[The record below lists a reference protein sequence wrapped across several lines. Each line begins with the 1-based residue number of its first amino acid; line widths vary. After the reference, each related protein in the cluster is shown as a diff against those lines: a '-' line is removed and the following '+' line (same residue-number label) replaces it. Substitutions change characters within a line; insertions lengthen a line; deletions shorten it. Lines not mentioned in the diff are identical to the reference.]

1 MRPSRDGGWGVV
13 EVLAHLRDWE
23 EVFLERLELT
33 ATEDDPFLPAQDDE
47 LWPIE
52 RDYRGQDPARTL
64 DRFREDRAKTLAFLH
79 GLPADDWNRPANHG
93 IVGAVTILWL
103 ADHICDHDAEHLEQ
117 VRDALA

>member
-13 EVLAHLRDWE
+13 EVLAHMRDWE
-23 EVFLERLELT
+23 EVFLERLGLT
-33 ATEDDPFLPAQDDE
+33 ATEDRAFLPAQDDE

-52 RDYRGQDPARTL
+52 RDYRGQEPARTL
-64 DRFREDRAKTLAFLH
+64 ERFREDRTKTLAFLH
-79 GLPADDWNRPANHG
+79 GLPVDDWNRRATHG

-117 VRDALA
+117 ARDALA